1 MVRRRENRPG
11 VDEILAVQR
20 LLGKGYR
27 YAKRAVVG
35 TAAGYAANYARNVLS
50 GPQKVLTG
58 YDRANLN
65 SNKKAPPGKFTLLL
79 QNASISQTSS
89 LS

>member
-1 MVRRRENRPG
+1 MQRRVEQLNALSRVVRT
-11 VDEILAVQR
+11 
-20 LLGKGYR
+20 GYR
-27 YAKRAVVG
+27 YLGRAYG
-35 TAAGYAANYARNVLS
+35 AAAANYAKDYARKVLS

-89 LS
+89 FS